1 MLPIAVD
8 QPMNLVA
15 DAPLSG
21 ASPLPHLTYKCLKTV
36 RPPTLTCLLSESWLK
51 ASPSRIAPLPATD
64 RLLTTTM
71 VIPDVRSYPPVRP
84 NSTRTPRAFRSALS
98 PTRFAIP

>member
-21 ASPLPHLTYKCLKTV
+21 ASPLPHLTYECLKTV

-64 RLLTTTM
+64 RPLTTTM
-71 VIPDVRSYPPVRP
+71 VILMSARTRLFAPTPPVRLVP
-84 NSTRTPRAFRSALS
+84 FVLR
-98 PTRFAIP
+98 